1 MPPQDD
7 IPELSYKV
15 APADPPEDRIE
26 ALKLIADSVAQQR
39 QTASRAVILHP
50 ATLAISAVVLGMMM
64 QMLEFSMFLTTA
76 AGVITA
82 GLLAVRMYTA
92 GYISLAEK
100 INFKWLE
107 EKSNGN
113 GSPNGNRDP
122 IVLVAKWG
130 DEIIGALVMRVV
142 KRERRGY
149 VRAWTVKLKYRNK
162 GIGRGLLEEAAKVV
176 WGRGSR
182 MMEFEHDHA
191 NANRVLPDF
200 FNGGFEKNEAKA
212 RAMLVEVVAET
223 KRERSS
229 R

>member
-1 MPPQDD
+1 MPPQDE
-7 IPELSYKV
+7 IPELSYQV
-15 APADPPEDRIE
+15 APADPAEDRIE

-39 QTASRAVILHP
+39 QTASRAMILHP
-50 ATLAISAVVLGMMM
+50 AALAMTVVVLGVMS
-64 QMLEFSMFLTTA
+64 QMLEFSMLITTA
-76 AGVITA
+76 AGVIMT
-82 GLLAVRMYTA
+82 GLVAVRMYTA
-92 GYISLAEK
+92 GYIGLAEK

-200 FNGGFEKNEAKA
+200 FNRVFDKNEAKA